1 MEKVY
6 CSDLG
11 TSLSDV
17 RGLEFNHDAQS
28 WLVNWLLSK
37 HNIKQAECVSCH
49 MTVCG
54 CSMTFFFETTKQYAH
69 MCHAHASDE

>member
-54 CSMTFFFETTKQYAH
+54 CSMTFFLETTKQYAH